1 MRNNVTADNETL
13 LGPDAGPH
21 GQLHLGQLEPPR
33 SGQCAAM
40 KTMTHMAR
48 RQTMPTYTVPVKS
61 GRVAN
66 LTLIPDEEFAFIVDF
81 CGATNA
87 TQVHGVIAAL
97 GVWRA
102 TRRAR

>member
-1 MRNNVTADNETL
+1 
-13 LGPDAGPH
+13 
-21 GQLHLGQLEPPR
+21 
-33 SGQCAAM
+33 M

-48 RQTMPTYTVPVKS
+48 RQMPTYTVPVTSKS

-87 TQVHGVIAAL
+87 TQVHGVLAAL